1 MPMRSGRIEKRTR
14 LAVPVEIF
22 SLRDPSTT
30 ERTATENV
38 CSLGARLLTLRPK
51 ALNERLVI
59 RSFGSELK
67 TMARVVYCQRLTDG
81 RFGIGIQFLGND
93 PADDSNP
100 ASGASS

>member
-38 CSLGARLLTLRPK
+38 CSFGARLLTLHPK
-51 ALNERLVI
+51 ELNERLLI
-59 RSFGSELK
+59 RSFGGELK
-67 TMARVVYCQRLTDG
+67 TIARVVYCQRLSDG

-93 PADDSNP
+93 PAGTSKP